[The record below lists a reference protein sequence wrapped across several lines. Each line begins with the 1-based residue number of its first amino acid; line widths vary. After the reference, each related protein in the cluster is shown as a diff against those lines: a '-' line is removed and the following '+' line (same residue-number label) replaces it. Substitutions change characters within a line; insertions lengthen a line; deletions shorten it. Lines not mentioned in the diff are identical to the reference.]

1 MTRAAAASDQS
12 DAEPTVFV
20 TMETPPSTN
29 ALWSAAPGKKRVRST
44 AYTKWLYYAGWQVR
58 IQLVGVPQITGT
70 FRARIV
76 VPAESRR
83 DRDNWTKAVFDLLQ
97 HVGAIRNDSGLRDYA
112 VCAADR
118 SDVLVALWDLGGPEQ
133 REPRPMRT
141 AGRQYRARPSVAQ
154 VRRSEAARR
163 LPA

>member
-1 MTRAAAASDQS
+1 MTRAAAASES
-12 DAEPTVFV
+12 DAEPTVFLTLPV
-20 TMETPPSTN
+20 GPSVN
-29 ALWSAAPGKKRVRST
+29 KLWSSAPGKQRVRSV
-44 AYTKWLYYAGWQVR
+44 AYSAWLRDAGWCAR
-58 IQLVGVPQITGT
+58 TQLVGVPTITGT

-76 VPAESRR
+76 VPASSRT
-83 DRDNWTKAVFDLLQ
+83 DLDNHCKALMDLLQ

-118 SDVLVALWDLGGPEQ
+118 SDVLVALWDLGGQEQ
-133 REPRPMRT
+133 REPRPMRA